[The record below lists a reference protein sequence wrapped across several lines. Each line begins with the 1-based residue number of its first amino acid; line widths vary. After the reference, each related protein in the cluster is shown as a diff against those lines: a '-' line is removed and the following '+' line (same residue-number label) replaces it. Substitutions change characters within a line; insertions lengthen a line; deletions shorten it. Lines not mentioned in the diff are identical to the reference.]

1 MRADVV
7 LVQAWIPVSGDVVQ
21 TDLDIEDEKE
31 LGMVSLVGVQVGRTY
46 RVILVKTLPWNS

>member
-46 RVILVKTLPWNS
+46 RVVLVKTLPWNS